1 MASPQTDKGFIMIA
15 TDLHIAIAAARLGE
29 AESLVL
35 GVALHQLYGPRKLA
49 VATLSAAEIA
59 KGAGLNK
66 SNVIRARRSL
76 VARNILE
83 ETEGGYRFVKD
94 YETWTFN
101 GRPLLTPTMVGYAAT
116 FVPDIRPRKGKGV
129 SQKTPEGV
137 AEDTPGVSQK
147 TPEGVAED
155 TPGCRRRHPA
165 APALYRNADL
175 KTPEDLRR
183 PRRDG
188 RESDSD
194 TRGRTDTGGFA
205 SGREAVAAVP
215 PQPEGAERL
224 RKRVEALIFEATEDE
239 SAAEAYGKQA
249 VDHLRAGR
257 SEFAVVE
264 AFKRAV
270 AEGVTPAKIG
280 YYAGKVIATVEAK
293 SKPSASDKPRP
304 AAPASNI
311 HRVDPE
317 TRRLKAEQQ
326 ERKRRAME
334 AERAAKGGSSC
345 R

>member
-35 GVALHQLYGPRKLA
+35 GVALRQLYGPRKLA

-116 FVPDIRPRKGKGV
+116 FVPDIRPRKGK
-129 SQKTPEGV
+129 
-137 AEDTPGVSQK
+137 GVSQK